1 MSVMCVHAKPC
12 LTLRD
17 PMDCSPHPHLLC
29 LLHWPPWKP
38 HRSIIPQFKK
48 KKKRTKNNL
57 RDSFPQIGFCSKT
70 PIGLWRKTQQCL
82 S

>member
-48 KKKRTKNNL
+48 KKKEKK
-57 RDSFPQIGFCSKT
+57 I
-70 PIGLWRKTQQCL
+70 I
-82 S
+82 